1 MDSLRVLFLHFAEQ
15 LMFNTT
21 VYCYGH
27 VSSASNVQLCPT
39 PSEDGRMWTEYQ
51 HIQQVFESLLKA
63 FYPWVKLT
71 NHCSKVKKKMFDA
84 VYHVEKTGKIHFKYI
99 SLRFCSLDMR
109 KAIV

>member
-39 PSEDGRMWTEYQ
+39 PSEDGRM
-51 HIQQVFESLLKA
+51 
-63 FYPWVKLT
+63 
-71 NHCSKVKKKMFDA
+71 
-84 VYHVEKTGKIHFKYI
+84 
-99 SLRFCSLDMR
+99 
-109 KAIV
+109 